1 MGALTPTH
9 LVLILIIALIVVG
22 PGRLPEVGSAIGKSI
37 KEFKKASSD
46 IVLGSA
52 SQPAPSAQQ
61 YQPAQPAQPVAYQPV
76 QPVAYQPPA
85 SFVAQPGQAAY
96 PAPTQYYQPQPDPAA
111 GFVAQPGQAAYPAP
125 AQYYQ
130 PQPASGAPAQDGYQ
144 PVSGVVVEP
153 PSGPV
158 PG

>member
-46 IVLGSA
+46 ITDNVLGSA

-61 YQPAQPAQPVAYQPV
+61 YQPV
-76 QPVAYQPPA
+76 QPVAYQPP
-85 SFVAQPGQAAY
+85 
-96 PAPTQYYQPQPDPAA
+96 A

-130 PQPASGAPAQDGYQ
+130 PQPDPAAGLVAQPGQAAYPAPAQYYQPQPVSGAPAPDAGYQ

-153 PSGPV
+153 PSGPM

>member
-46 IVLGSA
+46 ITDNVLGSA

-61 YQPAQPAQPVAYQPV
+61 YQPV
-76 QPVAYQPPA
+76 QPVAYQPP
-85 SFVAQPGQAAY
+85 
-96 PAPTQYYQPQPDPAA
+96 A

-130 PQPASGAPAQDGYQ
+130 PQPVSGAPAPDAGYQ

-153 PSGPV
+153 PSGPM